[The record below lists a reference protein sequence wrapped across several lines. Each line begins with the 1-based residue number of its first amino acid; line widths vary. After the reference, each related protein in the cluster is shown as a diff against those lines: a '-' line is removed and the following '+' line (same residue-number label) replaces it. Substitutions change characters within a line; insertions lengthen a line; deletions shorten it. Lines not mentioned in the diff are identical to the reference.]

1 MKLIIEGTEEE
12 ISLFLNKK
20 KLDVKISNTK
30 RNLPILKYLRVNS
43 GLTQREV
50 AERIGIDQ
58 SAVALWETGKTAPRA
73 SILIKLSELYH
84 CTVDDLLRDD
94 EKE

>member
-1 MKLIIEGTEEE
+1 MSFAFAREK
-12 ISLFLNKK
+12 
-20 KLDVKISNTK
+20 
-30 RNLPILKYLRVNS
+30 S

-50 AERIGIDQ
+50 AEKIGIDQ
-58 SAVALWETGKTAPRA
+58 SAVSLWETGKTAPRA

-84 CTVDDLLRDD
+84 CTVDDLLRDE

>member
-1 MKLIIEGTEEE
+1 MSFAFAREK
-12 ISLFLNKK
+12 
-20 KLDVKISNTK
+20 
-30 RNLPILKYLRVNS
+30 S

-50 AERIGIDQ
+50 AGKIGIDQ
-58 SAVALWETGKTAPRA
+58 SAVSLWETGKTAPRA

-84 CTVDDLLRDD
+84 CTVDDLLRDE